1 LFDATNGYGEFPADV
16 TPNTLPP
23 DDAPTQNTEPGA
35 GNYALIYLSLVNQ
48 GSTAISFATSPALT
62 LNASGTN
69 GAIGLL
75 GGDDSCQ
82 LDLFQPPSTW
92 NSVPGAYT
100 PLGIESTSASI
111 PASAQSFVLLPGQTI
126 AAVGVD

>member
-1 LFDATNGYGEFPADV
+1 
-16 TPNTLPP
+16 
-23 DDAPTQNTEPGA
+23 
-35 GNYALIYLSLVNQ
+35 LIYLSLVNL
-48 GSTAISFATSPALT
+48 GSTTISFAKSPVLT
-62 LNASGTN
+62 LNASGTS

-100 PLGIESTSASI
+100 SLGIESTSASI
-111 PASAQSFVLLPGQTI
+111 PAGTQSFVLLPGQTV